1 MSIKYVNVSYHLE
14 SREVWDAVSFLFEKI
29 VVTKKLNQCYEQL
42 GCNFLERNR
51 CQLAHSYTLWMIE
64 SDIGLFLLCVWL
76 GIYLEHLETRLKKV
90 ATLKNSSCCFSK
102 LFGYC
107 SCTTILPM
115 LIQRMLGPVVVKIF
129 SERLVQLP
137 QVILCL
143 CERMQWLY
151 WEANEV
157 PALLN
162 LHCCWVNFTS
172 LHQIVYN
179 CCILWI
185 SMGRRVMQLWN

>member
-14 SREVWDAVSFLFEKI
+14 SWEVWDAVSFLFKKI

-42 GCNFLERNR
+42 GCNFLERDR

-64 SDIGLFLLCVWL
+64 PDSGLFLLCVWL

-137 QVILCL
+137 QIILCL
-143 CERMQWLY
+143 FKECNGCIGRLIKYQLW
-151 WEANEV
+151 
-157 PALLN
+157 LN

-172 LHQIVYN
+172 LH
-179 CCILWI
+179 
-185 SMGRRVMQLWN
+185 